1 MDAAENQINDLEHKE
16 AKTSNQN
23 RKRESKKNEGSVSG
37 LWDNFKRPNIR
48 IIGVPEGEEKKQ

>member
-1 MDAAENQINDLEHKE
+1 MTWNTRKQ
-16 AKTSNQN
+16 KTTNHN

-48 IIGVPEGEEKKQ
+48 IIGVPEGEKSKKLEIYMKK